1 MNLHSFIEGKKP
13 GFWVTVGLI
22 VLSIVTAITYVACFT
37 NTDEMNYFAFAFL
50 LIGAVAGIGLIAFK
64 KYTLATYVVAGCVFV
79 ALLFYIYAVYY
90 YVSVVLVGIDED
102 HFSTEFIICTILF
115 AVTFIGSLVDVFLG
129 QTKEISTEVKEEIAK

>member
-1 MNLHSFIEGKKP
+1 MNLQKITEGKKP

-22 VLSIVTAITYVACFT
+22 VLSIITAITYIACFS

-50 LIGAVAGIGLIAFK
+50 LVGAVAGIGLIAFK
-64 KYTLATYVVAGCVFV
+64 KYTLASYVVAGSIFI

-90 YVSVVLVGIDED
+90 YVSVVMVGIDLD

-115 AVTFIGSLVDVFLG
+115 LVAFVGGLVDVFMG
-129 QTKEISTEVKEEIAK
+129 QTKEKAIEEEIAE